1 MGETLRMLA
10 TKPNNNA
17 STKPIANSAMSEV
30 SCNSAGIRARVPEKS
45 ELRRCGPR
53 MRAFDMKAQQALGP
67 ALIGAIGVVFG
78 DIGTSPLYAF
88 KESLGAAGFQ
98 PGDAST
104 VLGLL
109 SLIFWSLAI
118 VVSVKYLAVIMRA
131 DNHGEGGILSLVALI
146 QQRFGTAEPWARRA
160 VALGVLGAA
169 LFYCDALI
177 TPAISVLSAVEGL
190 AILDPDFE
198 RAVLPV
204 TLGVIVVLFA
214 IQRRGT
220 ARVGRLFG
228 PIMILWF
235 VVLAVLGVIEI
246 LQAPQVLTAVNPWYA
261 LKLFA
266 AHPGLSLVILGAVFL
281 AVTGAEALYA
291 DMGHFGRRPVAMA
304 WLVLVWPALL
314 INYFGQGALLLQSA
328 TPIANPFYA
337 LAPQA
342 LLPALVLLST
352 AATVIASQATISGAF
367 SVTREAVQL
376 DLLPRV
382 RVLQTSAQAHG
393 QIYVPAANLFML
405 IAVVLFVIGFGS
417 SSALSAAYG
426 ASVVGTMLIT
436 TLLGALVAGSLW
448 NWPVWRVAALFG
460 LMLLVDLAF
469 VAGNATKIASGGWV
483 PLALAGVMFA
493 MFITWRDGRL
503 RLRAEL
509 EERAVPIKRLPEL
522 LEPAA
527 KVPGTA
533 VFLVSHSGFVPTAL
547 LRNLEH
553 NKVHHAQIVILHVEI
568 QRVPRTDP
576 LCRVVVEELIPNVY
590 DVRARFGFMETPDVG
605 EAMRNARRQGLTVFA
620 EDSSFFLGWHL
631 VRARPRPGFPG
642 LKSRAFAF
650 LQRRSAQAAEFFNMP
665 TRGVVVLATEIE
677 L

>member
-1 MGETLRMLA
+1 
-10 TKPNNNA
+10 
-17 STKPIANSAMSEV
+17 
-30 SCNSAGIRARVPEKS
+30 
-45 ELRRCGPR
+45 
-53 MRAFDMKAQQALGP
+53 MKAQQASG
-67 ALIGAIGVVFG
+67 AAFIAAIGVVYG

-88 KESLGAAGFQ
+88 KETLGAAGYTS
-98 PGDAST
+98 GDAST

-131 DNHGEGGILSLVALI
+131 DNHGEGGILSLVALV

-190 AILDPDFE
+190 EILSPDFAS
-198 RAVLPV
+198 AVLPV
-204 TLGVIVVLFA
+204 TLIVIALLFL

-220 ARVGRLFG
+220 ARVGGLFG
-228 PIMILWF
+228 PIMVLWF
-235 VVLAVLGVIEI
+235 VTLAVLGLLEI
-246 LQAPQVLTAVNPWYA
+246 LRAPQVLMAVNPWHA
-261 LKLFA
+261 LQMFA
-266 AHPGLSLVILGAVFL
+266 SHPGMGLIILGAVFL

-291 DMGHFGRRPVAMA
+291 DMGHFGKRPVRVA
-304 WLVLVWPALL
+304 WLVLVWPALI
-314 INYFGQGALLLQSA
+314 INYFGQGALLMNA
-328 TPIANPFYA
+328 TTPIANPFYA
-337 LAPQA
+337 LAPQG
-342 LLPALVLLST
+342 LLPVLVLLST

-382 RVLQTSAQAHG
+382 RVLQTSAEAHG
-393 QIYVPAANLFML
+393 QIYVPAANLFMFV
-405 IAVVLFVIGFGS
+405 AVVLFVILFGS

-426 ASVVGTMLIT
+426 ASVVGTMIIT
-436 TLLGALVAGSLW
+436 TLLGALVARSSW
-448 NWPVWRVAALFG
+448 NWAWWRIAVLFG
-460 LMLLVDLAF
+460 LLLLVDLAF
-469 VAGNATKIASGGWV
+469 VAGNATKIDDGGWV
-483 PLALAGVMFA
+483 PLALAGLMFA
-493 MFITWRDGRL
+493 MFVTWRDGRQAL
-503 RLRAEL
+503 RGEL
-509 EERAVPIKRLPEL
+509 TRRAVAAARLPEL
-522 LEPAA
+522 LAPAA

-533 VFLVSHSGFVPTAL
+533 IYLVSHSGFVPTAL

-553 NKVHHAQIVILHVEI
+553 NKVHHEQIVILHVEI

-576 LCRVVVEELIPNVY
+576 SCRVLIGQPHPGVY

-605 EAMRNARRQGLTVFA
+605 EALRNLRRQGLKVFP

-631 VRARPRPGFPG
+631 VRARPRPGIAG
-642 LKSRAFAF
+642 LKSRAFAY
-650 LQRRSAQAAEFFNMP
+650 LQRRSAQAAEFFRMP
-665 TRGVVVLATEIE
+665 ARGVVVLATEIE